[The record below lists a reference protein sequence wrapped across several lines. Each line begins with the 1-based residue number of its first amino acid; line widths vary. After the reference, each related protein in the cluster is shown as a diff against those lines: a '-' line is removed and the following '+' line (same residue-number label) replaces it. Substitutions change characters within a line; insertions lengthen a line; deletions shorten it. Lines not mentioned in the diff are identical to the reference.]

1 MASFRKRNGKWQA
14 QIRSIAVGSISKTFS
29 LKSDAQH
36 WALSKEQ
43 SIMVGHSVRP
53 SRSLYTLGDLLERYR
68 SEITPNKK
76 SYLAEDRRI
85 RHLLRSNIA
94 QQRLKNLTP
103 GVFARFRDERLKDGR
118 RACQYDLVLMRHA
131 FEIARKEWDFF
142 DINNPLL
149 GIRFP
154 SANRPRER
162 RLELGEY
169 ETLLKVAKSC
179 FNPFVAPLIALA
191 VETAMRQGELLSLT
205 RNDIHL
211 TDRIVRLEY
220 TKNGER
226 RDVPLS
232 RPAVDIFSSLLK
244 ARNDFVIFNCSPS
257 AVRQSWRRLCR
268 RAKITN
274 LTFHD
279 LRHEAISRLF
289 EKGLSVPEVA
299 LISGHKTPS
308 QLFRY
313 TQLRAR
319 DIVMKL

>member
-14 QIRSIAVGSISKTFS
+14 QIRSIAMGSISKTFI
-29 LKSDAQH
+29 LKSDAQR
-36 WALSKEQ
+36 WALSIEQ
-43 SIMVGHSVRP
+43 SGIAGQFVR
-53 SRSLYTLGDLLERYR
+53 SSTSLYTLGDLLERYR
-68 SEITPNKK
+68 TQITPMKK
-76 SYLAEDRRI
+76 SYQAEDRR
-85 RHLLRSNIA
+85 LRRLVQTRIA
-94 QQRLKNLTP
+94 EHSLKKLTP
-103 GVFARFRDERLKDGR
+103 GIFARFRDERLKDGV

-142 DINNPLL
+142 DINNPLSA
-149 GIRFP
+149 IRFP
-154 SANRPRER
+154 SANRSRER

-169 ETLLKVAKSC
+169 EALLHSTENC
-179 FNPFVAPLIALA
+179 HNPFIAPLITLA
-191 VETAMRQGELLSLT
+191 IETAMRQGELLSLKEK
-205 RNDIHL
+205 DIHL
-211 TDRIVRLEY
+211 GDRVVRLQH

-232 RPAVDIFSSLLK
+232 KSATDLLRSLVKGRSDALL
-244 ARNDFVIFNCSPS
+244 FHCSAS
-257 AVRQSWRRLCR
+257 ALRQSWRRCCR
-268 RAKITN
+268 RAGLCN

-319 DIVMKL
+319 DIVLKL